1 MMSSKRDVEFTL
13 WLDERESMLMAAARR
28 ICFDNQNADD
38 VLQEALLDVYKRWA
52 KVREHPNLDAY
63 VIKVMVSK
71 HADLRRKWARK
82 QVEREISWEY
92 LNGGISIGDRTDAI
106 AEATSVQMAL
116 KNLTPSQRA
125 VLTLTYEYLM
135 PIKEVAEALD
145 IPVGTVASQ
154 LARGREAV
162 ASYMEFLPRLSAR
175 PRPRALE
182 SAEVI
187 DAEVVIQREEG
198 GDDE

>member
-1 MMSSKRDVEFTL
+1 VSSKRDSEFTL

-52 KVREHPNLDAY
+52 EVREHPNLDAY

-71 HADLRRKWARK
+71 HADLRRKWARR

-92 LNGGISIGDRTDAI
+92 LNGGISIGDRSDAI

-116 KNLTPSQRA
+116 RNLTPSQRA
-125 VLTLTYEYLM
+125 VLTLTYEYMM
-135 PIKEVAEALD
+135 PIKEVAEVLD
-145 IPVGTVASQ
+145 IPIGTVASQ

-162 ASYMEFLPRLSAR
+162 ASYMEFLPRLSAG

-182 SAEVI
+182 SGEVI

>member
-1 MMSSKRDVEFTL
+1 MSSKRDSEFTL

-71 HADLRRKWARK
+71 HADLRRKWARR

-92 LNGGISIGDRTDAI
+92 LNGGISIGDRSDAI

-116 KNLTPSQRA
+116 RNLTPSQRA
-125 VLTLTYEYLM
+125 VLTLTYEYMM
-135 PIKEVAEALD
+135 PIKEVAEVLD
-145 IPVGTVASQ
+145 IPIGTVASQ

-162 ASYMEFLPRLSAR
+162 ASYMEFLPRLSAG

-182 SAEVI
+182 SGEVI

>member
-1 MMSSKRDVEFTL
+1 VSSKRDSEFTA

-125 VLTLTYEYLM
+125 VLTLTYEYMM
-135 PIKEVAEALD
+135 PIKEVAEVLD
-145 IPVGTVASQ
+145 IPIGTVASQ

-182 SAEVI
+182 SGEVI

>member
-1 MMSSKRDVEFTL
+1 MSSKRDSEFTL

-52 KVREHPNLDAY
+52 EVREHPNLDAY

-71 HADLRRKWARK
+71 HADLRRKWARR

-92 LNGGISIGDRTDAI
+92 LNGGISIGDRSDAI

-116 KNLTPSQRA
+116 RNLTPSQRA
-125 VLTLTYEYLM
+125 VLTLTYEYMM
-135 PIKEVAEALD
+135 PIKEVAEVLD
-145 IPVGTVASQ
+145 IPIGTVASQ

-162 ASYMEFLPRLSAR
+162 ASYMEFLPRLSAG

-182 SAEVI
+182 SGEVI

>member
-1 MMSSKRDVEFTL
+1 
-13 WLDERESMLMAAARR
+13 MLMAAARR

-71 HADLRRKWARK
+71 HADLRRKWARR

-92 LNGGISIGDRTDAI
+92 LNGGISIGDRSDAI

-116 KNLTPSQRA
+116 RNLSPSQRA
-125 VLTLTYEYLM
+125 VLTLTYEYMM

-162 ASYMEFLPRLSAR
+162 ASYMELLPRLTAG
-175 PRPRALE
+175 PQPRALG
-182 SAEVI
+182 SGEVI
-187 DAEVVIQREEG
+187 DAEVVLEGEEG
-198 GDDE
+198 RDDE

>member
-1 MMSSKRDVEFTL
+1 
-13 WLDERESMLMAAARR
+13 
-28 ICFDNQNADD
+28 
-38 VLQEALLDVYKRWA
+38 
-52 KVREHPNLDAY
+52 
-63 VIKVMVSK
+63 MVSK

-135 PIKEVAEALD
+135 PIKEVAEVLD

-162 ASYMEFLPRLSAR
+162 ASYMGVLPRLSAGSQQ
-175 PRPRALE
+175 PALE
-182 SAEVI
+182 AGEVI
-187 DAEVVIQREEG
+187 DAEVVLDGKEG
-198 GDDE
+198 EHVE

>member
-1 MMSSKRDVEFTL
+1 MSSKRDSEFTA

-125 VLTLTYEYLM
+125 VLTLTYEYMM
-135 PIKEVAEALD
+135 PIKEVAEVLD
-145 IPVGTVASQ
+145 IPIGTVASQ

-182 SAEVI
+182 SGEVI

>member
-135 PIKEVAEALD
+135 PIKEVAEVLD

-162 ASYMEFLPRLSAR
+162 ASYMGVLPRLSAGSQQ
-175 PRPRALE
+175 PALE
-182 SAEVI
+182 AGEVI
-187 DAEVVIQREEG
+187 DAEVVLDGKEG
-198 GDDE
+198 EHVE

>member
-1 MMSSKRDVEFTL
+1 MSSKRDSEFTA

-63 VIKVMVSK
+63 AIKVMVSK
-71 HADLRRKWARK
+71 HADLRRKWARR
-82 QVEREISWEY
+82 QVEREISWEHV
-92 LNGGISIGDRTDAI
+92 NGGISIGDRSDAI

-116 KNLTPSQRA
+116 RNLSPSQRA
-125 VLTLTYEYLM
+125 VLTLTYEYMM

-162 ASYMEFLPRLSAR
+162 ASYMELLPRLTAG
-175 PRPRALE
+175 PQPRALG
-182 SAEVI
+182 SGEVI
-187 DAEVVIQREEG
+187 DAEVVLEGEEG
-198 GDDE
+198 TDDE